1 MFVILDFLCISIFL
15 SLCLVF
21 KIVFST
27 FCSFSVSQSS
37 LLTNHVWRKMC
48 SHLLVVQFTEQLTS
62 LSFSFTSKINVF
74 SHKTLV
80 HFFHFSDCSYVWQGG
95 LSLLKAATF
104 QVLKNISDCSFWTKA
119 NCSKQSKEHV
129 ILPLQYTMSCKL
141 FLPTTKTIMLLAAK

>member
-1 MFVILDFLCISIFL
+1 
-15 SLCLVF
+15 
-21 KIVFST
+21 
-27 FCSFSVSQSS
+27 
-37 LLTNHVWRKMC
+37 MC

-141 FLPTTKTIMLLAAK
+141 FLPTTKTIMLLACKVILMEVIFKNYDKHIFGYVLQNFRFLFHSLSFVCYFFFQKL